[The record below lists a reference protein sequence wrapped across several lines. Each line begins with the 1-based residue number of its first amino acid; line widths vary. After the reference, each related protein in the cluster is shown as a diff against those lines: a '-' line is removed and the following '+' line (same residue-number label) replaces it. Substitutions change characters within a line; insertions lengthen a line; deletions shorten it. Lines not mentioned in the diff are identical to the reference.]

1 MNISK
6 LIFSPKQTDKTFNN
20 ELLLQTLINAQFLC
34 ENKQHNNQYLAGDN
48 FLSLI
53 TFLGCSPNIN
63 LQPVEGEKHCFI
75 SIIKQTQEPE
85 CLGYTQTVNPKCP
98 ACKKRINDWKTPDWQ
113 NPGQLCHCDKCQHE
127 ALYSELNWK
136 HECGF
141 ARSGFEIS
149 HIYPHEAVPTD
160 QLLNLLNEFSGFDW
174 EYCYTTS

>member
-1 MNISK
+1 MKISK
-6 LIFSPKQTDKTFNN
+6 LIFFPKQANKTFKN
-20 ELLLQTLINAQFLC
+20 ELLLQTLIDAQFLC
-34 ENKQHNNQYLAGDN
+34 EDKPHNNQSLAGDN

-63 LQPVEGEKHCFI
+63 LQPVEGENHCFI
-75 SIIKQTQEPE
+75 SVIQQTQEAE

-98 ACKKRINDWKTPDWQ
+98 VCKKRINNWKIPDWQ
-113 NPGQLCHCDKCQHE
+113 KAGQLCHCDKCQNKT
-127 ALYSELNWK
+127 LYSELNWK

-141 ARSGFEIS
+141 ARCGFEIS

-160 QLLNLLNEFSGFDW
+160 QLLNSLSEFSGFDW

>member
-6 LIFSPKQTDKTFNN
+6 LVFFPMLADNIFNN
-20 ELLLQTLINAQFLC
+20 EVLLKSLINSQFIS
-34 ENKQHNNQYLAGDN
+34 ENKQNNNQYLPGDN

-63 LQPVEGEKHCFI
+63 LQPVEGENHCFI
-75 SIIKQTQEPE
+75 SFIEQVAEPK

-98 ACKKRINDWKTPDWQ
+98 ACKKRISDWKTPDWQ
-113 NPGQLCHCDKCQHE
+113 NPAQLCHCDKCQSDI
-127 ALYSELNWK
+127 LYSKLNWK

-141 ARSGFEIS
+141 ARCGFEIS

-160 QLLNLLNEFSGFDW
+160 QLLNSLSEFSGFDW